1 MYLEEFS
8 EEQREMINTR
18 FAVALIR
25 ELHKEGKISD
35 KAMAKIEK
43 LGQERIE
50 KFRKKHLDKSEER

>member
-1 MYLEEFS
+1 MEKDIFS
-8 EEQREMINTR
+8 FTKEQREMVNTK

-43 LGQERIE
+43 LGQERID
-50 KFRKKHLDKSEER
+50 KFRKKSLEKSR